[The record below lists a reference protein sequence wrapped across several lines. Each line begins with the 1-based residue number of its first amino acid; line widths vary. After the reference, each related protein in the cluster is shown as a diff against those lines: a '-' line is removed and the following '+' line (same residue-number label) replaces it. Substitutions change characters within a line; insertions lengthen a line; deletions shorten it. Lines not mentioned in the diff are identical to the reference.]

1 MKRKRVVNQNRSHIQ
16 QNSRKK
22 CYANKGSIQAKTIEY
37 MEDFANMGYWTYNFR
52 SNMVYTSDG
61 AMRILGSDQSK
72 KYKRLDRSSLSKLDP
87 QTRNDLYEMALKV
100 RKNHTLCKKDITYN
114 EEEGLEKKL
123 RVMQTMGDTSTILGF
138 VQDVTSWYD
147 REKDIR
153 DQLKLIQDVI
163 DTVPIPVF
171 MKNLEGEYKHCNKA
185 LLEMLGLERN
195 EIIGKTSYDVAS
207 PLEVE
212 LYIKTDE
219 ELIKHGGVKKYETS
233 VHPKNDAPHLCMLEK
248 VLLKDT
254 SERPIGI
261 VGTLRDITED
271 KKKSDHI
278 QKLMTLKDAMM
289 EITHAIMDNRSETD
303 LFHLILDKA
312 LAAIERADHGTVL
325 MRDEDGLYRPVA
337 WNGYNR
343 DIEAFEIELSNSFV
357 WRASNGVIGKS
368 VLINDLSVYLDQD
381 VPDLSASKSGL
392 KINSSLCSPIIVEGE
407 VIGLMN
413 LDSTLR
419 DAFDT
424 SDLALSEY
432 MREQLEIALTR
443 RKLYDKVVFLSRH
456 DELTGLYNR
465 RFFEEFAERTL
476 KRSKRYNEKFCLAVF
491 DLNGLKHINDTYGH
505 QCGDRV
511 IKLFAETLDNS
522 FRETDIL
529 GRYGGDEFVGIFLES
544 DSDFLRKRLEVV
556 AKELQ
561 DKMIYCGEEEVPCS
575 FSFGVASYPADG
587 DSYNKLVSV
596 ADKNM
601 YDFKKA
607 FKRKK

>member
-1 MKRKRVVNQNRSHIQ
+1 MKRNRVFNYNRSEIQ
-16 QNSRKK
+16 QNNRNRGYVAQSGVQTR
-22 CYANKGSIQAKTIEY
+22 TIEY
-37 MEDFANMGYWTYNFR
+37 MEDFAKMGFWTYNFR
-52 SNMVYTSDG
+52 SNMVYTSKG
-61 AMRILGSDQSK
+61 AIKILNSDQNK
-72 KYKRLDRSSLSKLDP
+72 KFKRLDRSSL
-87 QTRNDLYEMALKV
+87 TRFDHETQNELYSMALKA
-100 RKNHTLCKKDITYN
+100 RSTKNQYKTDVSLF
-114 EEEGLEKKL
+114 EEDGSEKKL
-123 RVMQTMGDTSTILGF
+123 RIMQTMADGDTLLGII
-138 VQDVTSWYD
+138 QNVTSWYD

-163 DTVPIPVF
+163 DSVPIPVF
-171 MKNLEGEYKHCNKA
+171 MKNMDGEYKHCNKA
-185 LLEMLGLERN
+185 LLKMLAIERA

-212 LYIKTDE
+212 KYIKTDE
-219 ELIKHGGVKKYETS
+219 DLVKHGGVIKYETS
-233 VHPKNDAPHLCMLEK
+233 IQPKNKKAHVCMLEK

-254 SERPIGI
+254 KDTPIGI

-303 LFHLILDKA
+303 LFHLILEKG
-312 LAAIERADHGTVL
+312 LAAIDRADHGTVL
-325 MRDEDGLYRPVA
+325 MLEDDGFFRPVA
-337 WNGYNR
+337 WNGYGHE
-343 DIEAFEIELSNSFV
+343 IESFEVELSNSYV
-357 WRASNGVIGKS
+357 WRASKGQIGES
-368 VLINDLSVYLDQD
+368 VLINDISQYNDKD
-381 VPDLSASKSGL
+381 VPDVSSSNSGMTV
-392 KINSSLCSPIIVEGE
+392 KASLCSPIIVEGE

-413 LDSTLR
+413 LDSTLLG
-419 DAFDT
+419 AFD
-424 SDLALSEY
+424 SADLALSEY

-443 RKLYDKVVFLSRH
+443 RKLYDKVVYLSRH

-465 RFFEEFAERTL
+465 RFFEEYAERTL

-505 QCGDRV
+505 QCGDSI
-511 IKLFAETLDNS
+511 IKMFAQTLDVS
-522 FRETDIL
+522 FRETDIF

-544 DSDFLRKRLEVV
+544 DKAFLCDRLNVIEESL
-556 AKELQ
+556 K
-561 DKMIYCGEEEVPCS
+561 DKSINCGNIQVTCS
-575 FSFGVASYPADG
+575 FSYGVASYPEDG

-607 FKRKK
+607 HKKS

>member
-1 MKRKRVVNQNRSHIQ
+1 GDASLL
-16 QNSRKK
+16 
-22 CYANKGSIQAKTIEY
+22 
-37 MEDFANMGYWTYNFR
+37 
-52 SNMVYTSDG
+52 
-61 AMRILGSDQSK
+61 LG
-72 KYKRLDRSSLSKLDP
+72 L
-87 QTRNDLYEMALKV
+87 
-100 RKNHTLCKKDITYN
+100 
-114 EEEGLEKKL
+114 
-123 RVMQTMGDTSTILGF
+123 
-138 VQDVTSWYD
+138 VQDVTSWYN
-147 REKDIR
+147 REKDVR

-163 DTVPIPVF
+163 DSIPIPVF
-171 MKNLEGEYKHCNKA
+171 MKNMEGEFKHCNKA
-185 LLEMLGLERN
+185 LLAVLGLSRD

-212 LYIKTDE
+212 MYVRTDA
-219 ELIKHGGVKKYETS
+219 ELAKYGGVVKYETYI
-233 VHPKNDAPHLCMLEK
+233 HPKNDKAHLCMLEK

-254 SERPIGI
+254 SDRPIGI

-278 QKLMTLKDAMM
+278 QKLMALKDAMM

-312 LAAIERADHGTVL
+312 LNAIERADHGTVL

-337 WNGYNR
+337 WNGY
-343 DIEAFEIELSNSFV
+343 DKEIESFEIDLTRSFV
-357 WRASNGVIGKS
+357 WRASEGVIGKS
-368 VLINDLSVYLDQD
+368 VLINDLSTFLTQNI
-381 VPDLSASKSGL
+381 PDLSKSKTGMS
-392 KINSSLCSPIIVEGE
+392 IHSSLCSPIIVEGE

-413 LDSTLR
+413 LDSSLKG
-419 DAFDT
+419 AFDST
-424 SDLALSEY
+424 DLALSEY

-505 QCGDRV
+505 QCGDSIIR
-511 IKLFAETLDNS
+511 LFATTLDSS

-544 DSDFLRKRLEVV
+544 DRDFLCDRLE
-556 AKELQ
+556 AIARDLK
-561 DKMIYCGEEEVPCS
+561 DKPVYCGKTPVSCS
-575 FSFGVASYPADG
+575 FSFGLASYPADG

-601 YDFKKA
+601 YDFKNALKG
-607 FKRKK
+607 KD